1 MMRDLMA
8 PETEPTDEEL
18 ELVMEEAL
26 AQAMLRKSQSDA
38 WIKQHL
44 HESVAEVNAQQCAAI
59 Q

>member
-1 MMRDLMA
+1 MA

-18 ELVMEEAL
+18 DVVMKEAL

-44 HESVAEVNAQQCAAI
+44 RESVAEVNAQQRAAI